1 MRRFYFIVTTLLLFM
16 IAGTGCEDD
25 YRDMVLFE
33 GVEPL
38 YEIGACKNQISSLD
52 FYLTDAEETVLG
64 IDGGDGNY
72 KLSGADATVATVAFV
87 DDINGYH
94 RIKVVPKAPGVTTL
108 IITDGNGAS
117 ALLRITV
124 KDRLKYAIK
133 KMGFSYIFS
142 EGITSEIQSEVLNG
156 LSSRPVLENGGYY
169 LLVPDEDAQVG
180 LDNGTLEIYPK
191 GNESAPLVGRYEM
204 VPIVG
209 TDGTVFEGW
218 QFTYQNEERIYAR
231 EFKTAGTG
239 DSSGFINLTEE
250 LTDLCFPGVLPKDGK
265 VFYQE
270 KFSFSVK

>member
-1 MRRFYFIVTTLLLFM
+1 MRRIYFIVTTLLLFM

-72 KLSGADATVATVAFV
+72 KLSGADATVATVAFA

-117 ALLRITV
+117 AQLRITV

-142 EGITSEIQSEVLNG
+142 EGITSETQSEVLKEF
-156 LSSRPVLENGGYY
+156 SSRPVLENGGYY
-169 LLVPDEDAQVG
+169 LLIPDEDAQVG

-191 GNESAPLVGRYEM
+191 GNENSPLVGRYEI

-209 TDGTVFEGW
+209 ANGATFQGW
-218 QFTYQNEERIYAR
+218 QFTYENEKRIFAR
-231 EFKTAGTG
+231 EYRSTG
-239 DSSGFINLTEE
+239 DSSGSINLTQE
-250 LTDLCFPGVLPKDGK
+250 LTTLCSPGVLPKDGK